1 MKTLLLNSQPERDI
15 VISRDHMGGF
25 GFEIKSTNMTPPLNL
40 AYCAAVMEEAGLQV
54 EILDAVA
61 LMWKPERILNR
72 EQSGRLLP
80 SQISGTQ
87 TLFWGLTDRA
97 T

>member
-25 GFEIKSTNMTPPLNL
+25 GFEIKSTNMTPPLVL
-40 AYCAAVMEEAGLQV
+40 AYCAAVMEKAGLAV

-61 LMWKPERILNR
+61 LRWKPGRILERVEKQGYGLVAINTAT
-72 EQSGRLLP
+72 P
-80 SQISGTQ
+80 SIA
-87 TLFWGLTDRA
+87 A
-97 T
+97 TT